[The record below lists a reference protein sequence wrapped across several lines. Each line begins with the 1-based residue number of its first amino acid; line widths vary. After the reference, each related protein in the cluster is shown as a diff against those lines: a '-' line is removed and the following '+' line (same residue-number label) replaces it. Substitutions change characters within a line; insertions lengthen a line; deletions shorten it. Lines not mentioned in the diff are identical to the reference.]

1 MKWLDTL
8 ERRLR
13 PYAIPNLI
21 QYVVIGQIIVY
32 AVTMLVRADIVSLL
46 TLSRAGLGA
55 GQVWRLVTFVFVP
68 DDYRLLYFA
77 LGCYFDWMVGT
88 ALEREWGAG
97 WFNLYYLAGMAGAWL
112 ACLLTGYSSAYCLSL
127 SLFLAFAA
135 QFPHV
140 RLLVMW
146 VLPVEAKWVGVAA
159 AVLWAY
165 NFLLASAA
173 GKLALVVGM
182 LGFVLFF
189 GPGVWRSGKAWYRR
203 EQWKRK
209 NRGNW
214 R

>member
-32 AVTMLVRADIVSLL
+32 AVAMLVRGDIASLL

-97 WFNLYYLAGMAGAWL
+97 WFNLYYLTGMAGAWL
-112 ACLLTGYSSAYCLSL
+112 ACLLTG
-127 SLFLAFAA
+127 
-135 QFPHV
+135 
-140 RLLVMW
+140 
-146 VLPVEAKWVGVAA
+146 
-159 AVLWAY
+159 
-165 NFLLASAA
+165 
-173 GKLALVVGM
+173 
-182 LGFVLFF
+182 
-189 GPGVWRSGKAWYRR
+189 
-203 EQWKRK
+203 
-209 NRGNW
+209 
-214 R
+214 